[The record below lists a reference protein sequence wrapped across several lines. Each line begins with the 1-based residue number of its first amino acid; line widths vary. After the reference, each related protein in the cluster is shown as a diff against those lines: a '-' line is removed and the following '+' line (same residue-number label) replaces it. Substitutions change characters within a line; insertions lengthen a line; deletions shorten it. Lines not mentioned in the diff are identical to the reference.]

1 MADPSS
7 PFAEA
12 FAALFVEAKAY
23 FDKAFGDLGV
33 PPPCAKALRAI
44 EGPTSMKDLATRLK
58 CDGSFV
64 TAIADGL
71 EQRDL
76 ARREVDPKDRRVKN
90 LVLTPAGDRLREQV
104 QELFDGFPGL
114 ARLEPEERA
123 SLIALLRKMAALE

>member
-90 LVLTPAGDRLREQV
+90 LVLTPAGNRLREQV

-114 ARLEPEERA
+114 ARLEPDERA

>member
-114 ARLEPEERA
+114 ARLEPDERA